1 MEKLK
6 VVFTSKPIEVIE
18 SESFF
23 RKNFRNLFLGLV
35 ILFAAYGIY
44 SIISISIDYFKTVF
58 DFEVF
63 AIIRHIIL
71 YLICLIISVLTYLF
85 IIGALYQ
92 RSKLILQSNDN
103 LIDIVPGILRTLG
116 VIFAILPF
124 AVGLIGF
131 FASLLAAIPF
141 FPLGS
146 TIAFFFKIPFIQMP
160 EILSGFMVSD
170 FEEYIKQLF
179 NQGFAL
185 LIISIIIAFFNLAFM
200 YLVAGLYKLV
210 VDFLRK

>member
-6 VVFTSKPIEVIE
+6 AIFTSKPIEVIE

-23 RKNFRNLFLGLV
+23 RKNFRNLFLGLS

-44 SIISISIDYFKTVF
+44 SIIAISIDYFKIIF
-58 DFEVF
+58 DFEAF

-71 YLICLIISVLTYLF
+71 YFICLIISVLTYLF

-92 RSKLILQSNDN
+92 RSKLVLQSKDN
-103 LIDIVPGILRTLG
+103 LIDIVPGVLRTLG
-116 VIFAILPF
+116 VIFTVLPF

-131 FASLLAAIPF
+131 FSSLLAAIPF

-146 TIAFFFKIPFIQMP
+146 TISFFFKIPFIQIP
-160 EILSGFMVSD
+160 EILSGFMVSN
-170 FEEYIKQLF
+170 FEEYINQLF

-185 LIISIIIAFFNLAFM
+185 LIISIIIAFFNLAFL

>member
-6 VVFTSKPIEVIE
+6 AIFTSKPIEVIE

-23 RKNFRNLFLGLV
+23 RKNFRNLFLGLS

-44 SIISISIDYFKTVF
+44 SIIVISIDYFKIIF
-58 DFEVF
+58 DFEAF

-71 YLICLIISVLTYLF
+71 YFICLIISVLTYLF

-92 RSKLILQSNDN
+92 RSKLVLQSKDN

-116 VIFAILPF
+116 VIFTVLPF

-131 FASLLAAIPF
+131 FSSLLAAIPF

-146 TIAFFFKIPFIQMP
+146 TISFFFKIPFIQIP
-160 EILSGFMVSD
+160 EILSGFMVSN
-170 FEEYIKQLF
+170 FEEYINQLF

-185 LIISIIIAFFNLAFM
+185 LIISIIIAFFNLAFL
-200 YLVAGLYKLV
+200 YLAAEIYKLV